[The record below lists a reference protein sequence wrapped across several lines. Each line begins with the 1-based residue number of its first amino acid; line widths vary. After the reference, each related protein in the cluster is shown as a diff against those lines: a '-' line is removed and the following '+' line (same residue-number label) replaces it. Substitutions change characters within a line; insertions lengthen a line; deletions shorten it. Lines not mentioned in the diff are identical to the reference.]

1 MVHSTHS
8 TGAAENADGNTT
20 EHSSCLRY
28 CICIMH
34 KARNASECMI
44 NQTKSWDR
52 RFRLRW
58 RNQFYLSIASK
69 STQPTQTQQW

>member
-1 MVHSTHS
+1 MVLFSTE
-8 TGAAENADGNTT
+8 AAENADGNKT

-44 NQTKSWDR
+44 NKKPNHGTEGSG
-52 RFRLRW
+52 
-58 RNQFYLSIASK
+58 
-69 STQPTQTQQW
+69 